1 MGGQFEHIAHGLDLQ
16 EQDLV
21 QALGDRD
28 TTKGLLAH
36 LAGISAPNTGSAKVL
51 VAFARMAT
59 TACSWIDGDLSI
71 DVVGDGDIT
80 VIEVATELGGGL
92 RERVFAP
99 MSFHVPIVE
108 FARAI
113 DRVPHMIVPLVIRT
127 RSSRRILLSATEV
140 LRRTT
145 APPPPIEISS
155 ESLFIGVS
163 PPPVPR
169 ESSEDSQP
177 SSAADDVDAGWED

>member
-1 MGGQFEHIAHGLDLQ
+1 MGGQFAHIAHGLDLQ
-16 EQDLV
+16 ERDIVL
-21 QALGDRD
+21 ALRDRE
-28 TTKGLLAH
+28 TTRELLAH
-36 LAGISAPNTGSAKVL
+36 LAGSSAPDSGSAKVL

-71 DVVGDGDIT
+71 DVAGDSETT

-92 RERVFAP
+92 RERIFAP
-99 MSFHVPIVE
+99 MSFRVPIVE

-113 DRVPHMIVPLVIRT
+113 DRVPHMIVPLVIRA
-127 RSSRRILLSATEV
+127 RSPRRILLSATEV

-155 ESLFIGVS
+155 ESLFVRVS
-163 PPPVPR
+163 PPAVPK
-169 ESSEDSQP
+169 ETSEGPLP
-177 SSAADDVDAGWED
+177 SIAPDDVDAGWED